1 MLVSEQGAYEWNLHT
16 RVVERCSWQ
25 ISLIATSTFAAGND
39 DSKAVPGG
47 ISTPLLKA
55 FRMMDTDSDGYISRA
70 EAAKDART
78 SQFFDLADRNKDGK
92 LDMEEFKLAAPTGF
106 ADPYSGE

>member
-1 MLVSEQGAYEWNLHT
+1 MESAYKSSRAVLLA
-16 RVVERCSWQ
+16 